1 MEQWKVIES
10 SPNYFV
16 SNFGRVKNKKGKL
29 LKQFDNNGYM
39 KVHLY
44 ANGKSIYFRVHRL
57 VAKAFIGNCDG
68 FDIDHIDSCRNNNNA
83 LNLRIVTSRQNQHAR
98 ILKSQKLEDLIDEI
112 YLCFKQ
118 GHSLVETKRIIYRI

>member
-1 MEQWKVIES
+1 MYNRGM
-10 SPNYFV
+10 PT
-16 SNFGRVKNKKGKL
+16 
-29 LKQFDNNGYM
+29 
-39 KVHLY
+39 
-44 ANGKSIYFRVHRL
+44 
-57 VAKAFIGNCDG
+57 AKAFIGNCDG

-112 YLCFKQ
+112 YLCFEQ